1 MRYNFRN
8 FGPVILAA
16 IIAGY
21 SGSAIAQTPATPP
34 TATPSGAA
42 AIYDVI
48 GTWKVERLWT
58 SAPGGNCYKMD
69 DQSALGSL
77 MTVAPETIHWSY
89 PGSHRFVEVGVC
101 TDPQPALVTD
111 ANIAR
116 TASASIAPALPHFGI
131 AQGELGPAYSMTC
144 PGGGHW
150 GPEEAG
156 GNIYHAVGRTR
167 MLMRWYDGAILLLKR
182 YGD

>member
-1 MRYNFRN
+1 MRIHSRF
-8 FGPVILAA
+8 FGTVIAA
-16 IIAGY
+16 SFLAGY
-21 SGSAIAQTPATPP
+21 SGVASAQTPTTAPVPP
-34 TATPSGAA
+34 QSPGG
-42 AIYDVI
+42 AIYDVV

-58 SAPGGNCYKMD
+58 SAPNANGYKMD

-101 TDPQPALVTD
+101 TGPQPALVAD
-111 ANIAR
+111 ANLSR
-116 TASASIAPALPHFGI
+116 TASASMAPALSHFGI
-131 AQGELGPAYSMTC
+131 TQADLGPAYSMACT
-144 PGGGHW
+144 GSGHW
-150 GPEEAG
+150 GPEGTG

-167 MLMRWYDGAILLLKR
+167 MVMHWYDGAILLLKR